1 MKTES
6 ELMNVNESYSL
17 RNLVSDDLVREVTKL
32 NKQIVYVI
40 IA

>member
-32 NKQIVYVI
+32 NK
-40 IA
+40 

>member
-1 MKTES
+1 
-6 ELMNVNESYSL
+6 MNGNESYSL